1 MLESEM
7 NSAARGIPQ
16 EASADVL
23 STVPIAHVVIH
34 VAGRGAHI
42 VSKPVGVAITVHDF
56 DTPCDS
62 GETVQIYSA
71 DSPPAFEK
79 GTRAMNVESI
89 ATRDVVTVKESDSMR
104 AASNIFKEH
113 KFRHLPVVDDGGRL
127 VGVVTDRDIKRAS
140 ASDATSLDIHELTY
154 LVDKITVSRVMTKE
168 PIVVAPDT
176 SVQAA
181 AKLMAD
187 RKIGCLPVMV
197 DGKLGGIVTD
207 IDMLKLLARGG

>member
-1 MLESEM
+1 M
-7 NSAARGIPQ
+7 
-16 EASADVL
+16 
-23 STVPIAHVVIH
+23 
-34 VAGRGAHI
+34 
-42 VSKPVGVAITVHDF
+42 HDF

-62 GETVQIYSA
+62 GETVRFYSA
-71 DSPPAFEK
+71 DSPPAFET
-79 GTRAMNVESI
+79 GARAMNVESI
-89 ATRDVVTVKESDSMR
+89 ATRDVVTIKDSDSMR
-104 AASNIFKEH
+104 AASKIFEEH